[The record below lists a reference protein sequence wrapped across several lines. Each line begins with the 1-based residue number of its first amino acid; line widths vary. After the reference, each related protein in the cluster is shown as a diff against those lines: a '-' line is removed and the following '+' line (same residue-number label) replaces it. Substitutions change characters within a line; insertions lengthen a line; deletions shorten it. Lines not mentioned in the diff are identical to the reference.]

1 MLASKVKDMDVKV
14 PKKIPIKLGY
24 IELPLTVRFDKVV
37 RMAIIEVK
45 VGSIVKREL
54 IYGTKRLKLN
64 FVVEEPKPGINTLEV
79 KVLRGPKTLYYKKLV
94 VEFIEDPVSDVFMV
108 ARRIDETLYRIL
120 IEVSLRKRVDK
131 LILRLNS
138 YDPHTLLPLTKPV
151 AHFELE
157 ELKEGKHVFDL
168 GIHDLTIEH
177 ELLVI
182 SQYMGLTWDR
192 SIFIPCI

>member
-1 MLASKVKDMDVKV
+1 MLTSRVKDMDVKV

-24 IELPLTVRFDKVV
+24 IELPLTVRFDKVI

-45 VGSIVKREL
+45 VGSTVKREL
-54 IYGTKRLKLN
+54 IYGAKRLKLN
-64 FVVEEPKPGINTLEV
+64 FVIEEPKPGVNTLEIRV
-79 KVLRGPKTLYYKKLV
+79 IRGPKTLYYKKLV
-94 VEFIEDPVSDVFMV
+94 VEFIEDPISNIFMI

-120 IEVSLRKRVDK
+120 IEVSLRKKVNK
-131 LILRLNS
+131 LILRLNR
-138 YDPHTLLPLTKPV
+138 YDPYTLLPLTKPV
-151 AHFELE
+151 VHFELE

>member
-1 MLASKVKDMDVKV
+1 MLTSRIKDMDVKV

-24 IELPLTVRFDKVV
+24 IELPLTVRFDKVI

-45 VGSIVKREL
+45 VGSTVKREL
-54 IYGTKRLKLN
+54 IYGAKRLKLN
-64 FVVEEPKPGINTLEV
+64 FVIEEPKPGVNTLEIRV
-79 KVLRGPKTLYYKKLV
+79 IRGPKTLYYKKLV

-131 LILRLNS
+131 LILRLNR
-138 YDPHTLLPLTKPV
+138 YDPYTLLPLTKPV

-157 ELKEGKHVFDL
+157 ELKKGKHVFDL
-168 GIHDLTIEH
+168 GIHDLAIEH